1 MEVRWQTLIEMYSS
15 INIRMAEVNVLVE
28 RFRARTDLLPL
39 KARGLRRLTAE
50 LKAISE
56 IGLPWKAVWR
66 ILRDAGYQGTY
77 RQFVAMANRL
87 TSNPG
92 QTRTKAQNLPA
103 PTAERQLQPTAAAIA
118 NQVGAQNTKPEWQIR
133 REDAMAKLDREAEEN
148 RAREAR
154 LNRPKLFNPAPFKG
168 RGEE

>member
-1 MEVRWQTLIEMYSS
+1 MYSS
-15 INIRMAEVNVLVE
+15 INLDMTEVNALVE

-39 KARGLRRLTAE
+39 KARGLKRLTAE

-66 ILRDAGYQGTY
+66 ILRDVGYQGTY
-77 RQFVAMANRL
+77 RQFVAMATRL
-87 TSNPG
+87 TGVPRR
-92 QTRTKAQNLPA
+92 TRTQIQNLAA
-103 PTAERQLQPTAAAIA
+103 PSTGRRLPTAAPIA
-118 NQVGAQNTKPEWQIR
+118 NQVAGQNTKPEWQIR
-133 REDAMAKLDREAEEN
+133 REEAMARLDREAEEN

-154 LNRPKLFNPAPFKG
+154 LNRPKIFNPAPFKG